1 MTPFFFAR
9 LADYLHAVAA
19 LEIAQDAEKQ
29 RGVAELLGLAEPA
42 ETIAAIQVVRTT
54 EAVVPPSQ
62 PETIP
67 PQGQAT
73 VTATTTGTLTSS
85 RQPRQR
91 RRPVTFSIQPLPP
104 RPLERLA
111 WLDAADIL
119 EPPRSTSATPAP
131 LLPLFPRRSSRAI
144 LTTALASQTETNQI
158 DIHAVLAAEVEGRTL
173 LRIPRRVVPS
183 LSRGVQVILDRGSS
197 SAPFHADQKLLLDQI
212 RAVGGQETVSVVD
225 LDPSEDF
232 RDDGSEGIAR
242 EYFDRFRP
250 LPGVVVTL
258 VSDLGIAQVSFERTA
273 PAGEWERFLR
283 RIRAGGNPVVAFVP
297 YGWRR
302 WPAVLRKYATLVQW
316 DRRTTVQAVRR
327 ALERS
332 AR

>member
-1 MTPFFFAR
+1 M
-9 LADYLHAVAA
+9 
-19 LEIAQDAEKQ
+19 
-29 RGVAELLGLAEPA
+29 
-42 ETIAAIQVVRTT
+42 
-54 EAVVPPSQ
+54 
-62 PETIP
+62 
-67 PQGQAT
+67 
-73 VTATTTGTLTSS
+73 
-85 RQPRQR
+85 
-91 RRPVTFSIQPLPP
+91 
-104 RPLERLA
+104 
-111 WLDAADIL
+111 
-119 EPPRSTSATPAP
+119 
-131 LLPLFPRRSSRAI
+131 
-144 LTTALASQTETNQI
+144 
-158 DIHAVLAAEVEGRTL
+158 L

-183 LSRGVQVILDRGSS
+183 LSRGVQVILDRGPS

-232 RDDGSEGIAR
+232 HAGDSEEIAR

-258 VSDLGIAQVSFERTA
+258 VSDLGIAQVPFERTA